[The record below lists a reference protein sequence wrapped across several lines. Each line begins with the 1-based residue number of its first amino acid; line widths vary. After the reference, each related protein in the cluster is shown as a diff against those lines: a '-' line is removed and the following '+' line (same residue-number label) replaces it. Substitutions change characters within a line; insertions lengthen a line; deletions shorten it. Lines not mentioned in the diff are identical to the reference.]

1 MDFAF
6 SSEQEML
13 REAAHDYLA
22 DRYPIERVIALID
35 SDEGWDPKSWREIA
49 ELGWLDR
56 DLGFLEQAVIFEE
69 AGYAL
74 FPAPYFATVGLAWP
88 LLDDELAG
96 AVSNGERSV
105 TLATDR
111 NFVPDLGIVT
121 DVLVVADDGVY
132 ALETANAPMNTLSTV
147 DRSRRYGE
155 LKTDANNGRR
165 VADVEALDVVR
176 RRALAALACEAV
188 GVAQRALDISSAY
201 AKERQQFG
209 RPIGSFQAVSHRIA
223 NIYMNVQL
231 ARSLAYWAAWTV
243 AEDDDNAELACA
255 AAKAAAGEAA
265 VFACENAIQSLGG
278 IGFTW
283 EHPLHRFYKR
293 AQWIDSFDGFASAQ
307 RARIAAALLD

>member
-6 SSEQEML
+6 SAEQEML
-13 REAAHDYLA
+13 RAAARDYLT
-22 DRYPIERVIALID
+22 DRYPIDRVISLID

-49 ELGWLDR
+49 DLGWLDR

-69 AGYAL
+69 TGYAL
-74 FPAPYFATVGLAWP
+74 FPAPYFSTVGLSWP
-88 LLDDELAG
+88 LLDDELAD
-96 AVSNGERSV
+96 AVSAGDRSV
-105 TLATDR
+105 TVATDR

-121 DVLVVADDGVY
+121 DVLVVADDGIY
-132 ALETANAPMNTLSTV
+132 ALETGNVPITTLSTV

-155 LKTDANNGRR
+155 LKTDATTGRR
-165 VADVEALDVVR
+165 LANDEALHEVR
-176 RRALAALACEAV
+176 RRALAALSCEAV
-188 GVAQRALDISSAY
+188 GVAQRALDFAAAY

-209 RPIGSFQAVSHRIA
+209 RPIGSFQAVSHRIS

-243 AEDDDNAELACA
+243 AEDDVNADLACA

-265 VFACENAIQSLGG
+265 VFACEDAIQSLGG

-293 AQWIDSFDGFASAQ
+293 AQWIDSFDGFGTTQ